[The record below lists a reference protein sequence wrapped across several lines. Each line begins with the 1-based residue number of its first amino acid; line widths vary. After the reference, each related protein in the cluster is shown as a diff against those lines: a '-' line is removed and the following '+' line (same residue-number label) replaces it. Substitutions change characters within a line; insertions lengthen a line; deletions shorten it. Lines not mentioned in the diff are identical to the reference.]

1 MEKEP
6 LYWFTTVSG
15 VHVPVFEGET
25 KQKALKRK
33 LNEIKSKDKNQV
45 EKIQEFKDKKG
56 SNDRKQ
62 IPLDK
67 YRDEIDK
74 TDLKDLDNL
83 DYQKMYDDYEKWY
96 KSLNKKEV
104 SELLEKTQEHYG
116 NIDTKDSNP
125 LGEYLNKK
133 LEYDKLP
140 EMINKSDFFIDEF
153 GDKTSDTTLLDEN
166 HWYRGIDGKNSKK
179 YIEDFKKGKYFAGE
193 GYGMNGT
200 YFSQS
205 YSEAMAYTHDNK
217 ENIIYAI
224 PKKSAKIANN
234 QKINIIKR
242 NIVSKLDWN
251 KYMSEDGELYTNFTD
266 FIFND
271 NGYTASLLGYD
282 IIKVE
287 EDNRRVV
294 LNRNSIKVV
303 R

>member
-33 LNEIKSKDKNQV
+33 LNEIKSKDKSQA

-67 YRDEIDK
+67 YRNEIDK

-96 KSLNKKEV
+96 KSLDKKEV

-116 NIDTKDSNP
+116 NVDTKDSNP

-153 GDKTSDTTLLDEN
+153 GDKTNDTTLLDEN

-205 YSEAMAYTHDNK
+205 YSEAMAYTGGNE

-251 KYMSEDGELYTNFTD
+251 KYMNEDGELYTNFTD
-266 FIFND
+266 FIFSD

-287 EDNRRVV
+287 EDNRRVI